1 MVPGMVIMVNVVCV
15 EIFFDA
21 AFAGSAEVTTRTTAM
36 SVNPICFTISS
47 KCLYYL

>member
-1 MVPGMVIMVNVVCV
+1 VLD
-15 EIFFDA
+15 EIVFDA
-21 AFAGSAEVTTRTTAM
+21 AFAGSAEVTTKRTAM